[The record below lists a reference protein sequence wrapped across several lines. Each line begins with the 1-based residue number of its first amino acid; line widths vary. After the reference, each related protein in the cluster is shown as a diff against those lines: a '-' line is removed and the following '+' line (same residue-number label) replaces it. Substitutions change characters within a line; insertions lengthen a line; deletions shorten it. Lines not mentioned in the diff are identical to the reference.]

1 MAPQFE
7 AAGCAIGIIIMGDGR
22 MAQSLRELYNLP
34 FAVYAD
40 TTHAAYEAFDIG
52 EGSLWDVLGPH
63 IVARQVNT
71 ALQGM
76 KPMWGAG
83 SIRQLGGLVGINEQ
97 GRVIYRHIANPIYK
111 YPPWDSVLETFKA
124 ARRRPEGTPSVPQ
137 GEWQR
142 SAS

>member
-1 MAPQFE
+1 MPIE
-7 AAGCAIGIIIMGDGR
+7 
-22 MAQSLRELYNLP
+22 SLSMIERDP
-34 FAVYAD
+34 FA
-40 TTHAAYEAFDIG
+40 
-52 EGSLWDVLGPH
+52 VLGPH

-83 SIRQLGGLVGINEQ
+83 SIRQLGGLVLINEQ
-97 GRVIYRHIANPIYK
+97 GRALYRHIANPIYK
-111 YPPWDSVLETFKA
+111 YPTWESVLETLKA
-124 ARRRPEGTPSVPQ
+124 ARRHPEGTPAIPQ